1 MRSWP
6 PVPDPTRLRGRPLH
20 KQTGLAGG
28 GWKLGHRPEE
38 FRSLGRLSAS
48 ELCSLPM
55 VPAAVAAEERRRGD
69 RAETGTGKG
78 MLHGSGR
85 RSGAAVCGWCT
96 QPTQGGRAVAG
107 WGGPIWG
114 TAWLLAIRPSS
125 LGETQGEEAG
135 KPGISRACD
144 RRAAPFSLTCSCA
157 ASWLLPGNGLVG
169 PAARDRQ
176 FRVRGPPPLARGW
189 AGRFAPATRPTPP

>member
-1 MRSWP
+1 MSSDRWVGSRPRSSAHCPWC
-6 PVPDPTRLRGRPLH
+6 RQRWQRRNGG
-20 KQTGLAGG
+20 TG
-28 GWKLGHRPEE
+28 GHR
-38 FRSLGRLSAS
+38 SGDGATGQGRQG
-48 ELCSLPM
+48 
-55 VPAAVAAEERRRGD
+55 RDGD
-69 RAETGTGKG
+69 REGNATPIWAPQRGCCVRMVHPAHAGK
-78 MLHGSGR
+78 M
-85 RSGAAVCGWCT
+85 
-96 QPTQGGRAVAG
+96 GGEG

-157 ASWLLPGNGLVG
+157 ASWLLPGNGLVV
-169 PAARDRQ
+169 PVARDRQ
-176 FRVRGPPPLARGW
+176 FRVRGPPPLAWGW